1 MEFIIGLALGLVVG
15 WNVIPQPEF
24 VKTLMDYVVEKLG
37 KKDEKTEDKDTK

>member
-1 MEFIIGLALGLVVG
+1 MEFIIGMTLGLIVG

-37 KKDEKTEDKDTK
+37 KKDEAKEDETK